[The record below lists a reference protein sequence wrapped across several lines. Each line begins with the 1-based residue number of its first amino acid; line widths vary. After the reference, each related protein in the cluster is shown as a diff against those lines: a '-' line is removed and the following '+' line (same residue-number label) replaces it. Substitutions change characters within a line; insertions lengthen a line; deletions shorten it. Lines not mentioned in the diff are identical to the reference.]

1 MDVAGATRV
10 QFNQSNHTQGAWLE
24 WNKDNASGRTYLLN
38 HSGGFPGGFI
48 FGEVDNGNTIT
59 ERMRIDNNGNLGVG
73 TTAPSQKLDVA
84 GSISATNSISVD
96 AAQTNGGSVLN
107 NSLKFGGILS
117 GEGIGSKR
125 TAAGN
130 QFGMDFYTNN
140 INRMVIS
147 NAGNVGIGEVA
158 PHAPLQF
165 ATSNQKRKI
174 VLFETANNDN
184 QFYGFGVN
192 GGELRYQT
200 GVVSDDHVFYAG
212 ASSTTSNELMRI
224 KGNGQ
229 VGIGIAPILGYRLT
243 IAGYGLASGGNWDA
257 SDARYKKNVEPINS
271 ALESILKLR
280 GVTYNFKTDEFPQWN
295 FDVTKQ
301 IGVIAQEVE
310 KVLPELVKTDDKGYK
325 AVSYEKFTPVLIEAV
340 KEQQKQIEA
349 KDAKIEAQ
357 QKQIDVLSAQMK
369 EVQTALTQCCSNY
382 TPSSSKSA
390 TGVSAEGTD
399 KASIEQN
406 APNPFS
412 EETTIR
418 YYLPSNSTAML
429 KVMSL
434 DGKEMFSTPVTKS
447 GYSEVII
454 SGSSMAAGTYTY
466 TLIVNG
472 KAVESKLMVLTK

>member
-1 MDVAGATRV
+1 MRIWSGSPIR
-10 QFNQSNHTQGAWLE
+10 SHISSG
-24 WNKDNASGRTYLLN
+24 SGR
-38 HSGGFPGGFI
+38 F
-48 FGEVDNGNTIT
+48 
-59 ERMRIDNNGNLGVG
+59 
-73 TTAPSQKLDVA
+73 
-84 GSISATNSISVD
+84 
-96 AAQTNGGSVLN
+96 
-107 NSLKFGGILS
+107 
-117 GEGIGSKR
+117 
-125 TAAGN
+125 
-130 QFGMDFYTNN
+130 
-140 INRMVIS
+140 VIR
-147 NAGNVGIGEVA
+147 AI
-158 PHAPLQF
+158 
-165 ATSNQKRKI
+165 
-174 VLFETANNDN
+174 
-184 QFYGFGVN
+184 
-192 GGELRYQT
+192 
-200 GVVSDDHVFYAG
+200 
-212 ASSTTSNELMRI
+212 
-224 KGNGQ
+224 
-229 VGIGIAPILGYRLT
+229 
-243 IAGYGLASGGNWDA
+243 
-257 SDARYKKNVEPINS
+257 
-271 ALESILKLR
+271 
-280 GVTYNFKTDEFPQWN
+280 
-295 FDVTKQ
+295 
-301 IGVIAQEVE
+301 
-310 KVLPELVKTDDKGYK
+310 
-325 AVSYEKFTPVLIEAV
+325 LIEAV